1 MFFIFRMLY
10 NVHFLMIHFS
20 FMGFYESTKKLSTK
34 KKLAESLYNHLKKV
48 KGVFINWGE
57 SQEYIVIRTQ
67 RNNDLESDKTHF
79 KLNQLVSM
87 IYYIK

>member
-1 MFFIFRMLY
+1 MLY

-57 SQEYIVIRTQ
+57 S
-67 RNNDLESDKTHF
+67 
-79 KLNQLVSM
+79 
-87 IYYIK
+87 